1 MECYSK
7 DHYVLWI
14 LTQWDSVILVITFV
28 VVLFLMVIA
37 FILLSEIV
45 CVASLH
51 LY

>member
-1 MECYSK
+1 MF
-7 DHYVLWI
+7 LWV
-14 LTQWDSVILVITFV
+14 LTQWNSVILVITFV